1 MKFKDLF
8 FSRQHMFSIGIEED
22 TRQYYV
28 SFPVSNGMVD
38 YEEYY
43 AIDTE
48 IFQLFLDDSD
58 AALAFVIKCRNREL
72 DELLIIKPGTN
83 RGTAF

>member
-8 FSRQHMFSIGIEED
+8 VSRQHMFSMGIEED
-22 TRQYYV
+22 SGQHFV

-43 AIDTE
+43 AVDPQT
-48 IFQLFLDDSD
+48 FQRFLDDPD
-58 AALAFVIKCRNREL
+58 AALAFVMKCRRREL

-83 RGTAF
+83 RGTAI